1 MRAGRMTTPL
11 GGGRAGWGIPPEGV
25 WSPEWGVAKIEKWHP
40 ENLKHQKTVLPNT
53 PNHKSAKQVG
63 IQIGEGS
70 GL

>member
-1 MRAGRMTTPL
+1 MRAGRMATPR
-11 GGGRAGWGIPPEGV
+11 GGGAGWGIPPEGV
-25 WSPEWGVAKIEKWHP
+25 WSPEWGVAKIEKGHP